1 MLSLV
6 MRIKGFPTSV
16 LALLQGLYIPCITVS
31 TVHAIT
37 VSTHDVLMMLVA
49 CTHDACMQACMHHEY
64 MLLAS

>member
-16 LALLQGLYIPCITVS
+16 LALLQGLYIPGITVS

-37 VSTHDVLMMLVA
+37 VSTHDVLMM
-49 CTHDACMQACMHHEY
+49 Y
-64 MLLAS
+64 S